1 MAEQQQQQNGY
12 LTASQLLTDAIN
24 NGVSQGVTID
34 EMFAA
39 LSVQREVI
47 NLRLSQIM
55 IENHQRQAVAAY
67 QAQQAA
73 AAGQSELPLEG
84 ENNAN

>member
-1 MAEQQQQQNGY
+1 MAEQQQQSNGY

-24 NGVSQGVTID
+24 TGVSQGVTID

-67 QAQQAA
+67 QAAQ
-73 AAGQSELPLEG
+73 AGQSELPLEG

>member
-39 LSVQREVI
+39 LSVQKEVI

-67 QAQQAA
+67 QAQQA
-73 AAGQSELPLEG
+73 GQSELPLEG

>member
-1 MAEQQQQQNGY
+1 MAEQEQAVKLNGY

-24 NGVSQGVTID
+24 QGMAAGVTLD

-39 LSVQREVI
+39 VKVQCEVI
-47 NLRLSQIM
+47 NLRFTQVM
-55 IENHQRQAVAAY
+55 VENGQRAALAAY

-73 AAGQSELPLEG
+73 AAGQSELPLDPKE
-84 ENNAN
+84 E